1 MTTFIQELIYPLS
14 RDHRKSLAF
23 LFLLALLSMILVT
36 AGVGAILP
44 IVGVIV
50 GGETGTGGQFVS
62 AIKELIG
69 VSNQR
74 ALLTVL
80 VAGFCI
86 LIVLKVIV
94 GLWVLVNQK
103 KLNAAIRLS
112 VTDRLFRHLIDLP
125 YSFHTNENSANVLR
139 SLTSDISAHGR
150 SIESTIVILSEGL
163 LVIALVV
170 LLGVVD
176 PVGLTIIIFLVCVSG
191 FVYFKSLHSK
201 IELWGKL
208 FRKES
213 AAMINFTQQALGGIK
228 EIKVLNR
235 ESFFEQ
241 SFKGSVA
248 RMLDYQRKFSVMQAL
263 PVNLLEVLIAL
274 GVMGIVLG
282 VNIQGKEIVDVAP
295 VLALFMATAVRLGPS
310 LARVAGA
317 VQTLKYNRPA
327 MTALYFRLKDE
338 SSSEQEHGLEKI
350 SKPIDHWHQL
360 TIKKLNFSYP
370 LRENF
375 SLKDI
380 SISLKRGSSLGIF
393 GESGSGKSTL
403 MDIILGLIPEYQ
415 GRIFID
421 DIDFREA
428 IKSWQAQIGYVPQS
442 VFLTDDSLRKNIA
455 FGVVSEEIDEQR
467 LQNAIDEA
475 QLRSFVDSL
484 ENGVDSIV
492 GERGARISGGQ
503 QQRVGIARALYR
515 NPSILVL
522 DEATSA
528 LDSDTE
534 AEFMD
539 TVKKMQSHITKVIIA
554 HRVSTLRGCDRLI
567 RLSHGQVV
575 QAGTYQDFFND
586 A

>member
-1 MTTFIQELIYPLS
+1 
-14 RDHRKSLAF
+14 
-23 LFLLALLSMILVT
+23 MILVT

-50 GGETGTGGQFVS
+50 GGETHTNGQFLL

-80 VAGFCI
+80 VVGFCV
-86 LIVLKVIV
+86 LIALKVMV
-94 GLWVLVNQK
+94 GLWVLIEQK

-112 VTDRLFRHLIDLP
+112 VIDRLFRHLIDMP
-125 YSFHTNENSANVLR
+125 YSFHTSENSANTLR

-150 SIESTIVILSEGL
+150 SIESAIVILSEGVL
-163 LVIALVV
+163 TVALVI
-170 LLGVVD
+170 LLGLVD
-176 PVGLTIIIFLVCVSG
+176 PIGLTIIAFLVCVAG
-191 FVYFKSLHSK
+191 YGYFKTVHSK
-201 IELWGKL
+201 LERWGRI
-208 FRKES
+208 FRKETAS
-213 AAMINFTQQALGGIK
+213 MINHTQQALGGIK

-241 SFKGSVA
+241 SFKTSVA
-248 RMLDYQRKFSVMQAL
+248 RMIDHERKFSVMQAL
-263 PVNLLEVLIAL
+263 PVSLLEILIAL
-274 GVMGIVLG
+274 GVVGLVIG
-282 VNIQGKEIVDVAP
+282 VNIQGKAIVELAP

-317 VQTLKYNRPA
+317 FQTLRYNRPA
-327 MTALYFRLKDE
+327 MTALYSRLKDE
-338 SSSEQEHGLEKI
+338 SSSEQERGLEKI
-350 SKPIDHWHQL
+350 PKPIDHWHQL
-360 TIKKLNFSYP
+360 TIEKLNFSYP

-375 SLKDI
+375 SLKNI
-380 SISLKRGSSLGIF
+380 NINLPRGSSLGIF

-403 MDIILGLIPEYQ
+403 MDILLGLILEYQ
-415 GRIFID
+415 GQIFID
-421 DIDFREA
+421 DINFREA
-428 IKSWQAQIGYVPQS
+428 TKSWQAQIGYVPQS
-442 VFLTDDSLRKNIA
+442 VFLIDDSLRKNIA
-455 FGVVSEEIDEQR
+455 FGVVNTEIDEQR
-467 LQNAIDEA
+467 LQSVIDEA
-475 QLRSFVDSL
+475 QLRSFVDNL

-539 TVKKMQSHITKVIIA
+539 TVEKMKSHITKIIIA
-554 HRVSTLRGCDRLI
+554 HRVSTLRGCDHLI

-575 QAGTYQDFFND
+575 QAGTYQDFFKD